1 MMCLAFGVLVL
12 LFFFKQKTA
21 YEMRMS
27 DWSSDVCSSDL
38 DRPAAFHVRHPRRL
52 SADAAAKCQTQPST
66 RSTLK
71 EKTMKPLTLAAMLG
85 LAALLAACGQ
95 KAETDDAAANTTA
108 EATAQ
113 MDAMASNLSG
123 DMGHMELPMAG
134 PAEMAKGAGKVEA
147 VDKSA
152 GANPHEHG

>member
-1 MMCLAFGVLVL
+1 MGVFL
-12 LFFFKQKTA
+12 FKQKTA
-21 YEMRMS
+21 YEMRIR

-38 DRPAAFHVRHPRRL
+38 GSDEPERRANGGRHADRPAAFHVRHPRRL
-52 SADAAAKCQTQPST
+52 AADAAAKCQTQPST

-108 EATAQ
+108 EATGK
-113 MDAMASNLSG
+113 MDAMARNMSRS
-123 DMGHMELPMAG
+123 E
-134 PAEMAKGAGKVEA
+134 ERRVGKECIRP
-147 VDKSA
+147 SSSRWS
-152 GANPHEHG
+152 P

>member
-1 MMCLAFGVLVL
+1 
-12 LFFFKQKTA
+12 
-21 YEMRMS
+21 MRIS

-38 DRPAAFHVRHPRRL
+38 RFGRGLGSDEPDRRANGGRHADRPAAFHVRHPRRL

-95 KAETDDAAANTTA
+95 KAETDDEAANTTA
-108 EATAQ
+108 EATGK
-113 MDAMASNLSG
+113 MDAMASNMSG
-123 DMGHMELPMAG
+123 EQGNMEMPMAEIG
-134 PAEMAKGAGKVEA
+134 RAHV
-147 VDKSA
+147 
-152 GANPHEHG
+152 